1 MRTLSGLGIC
11 CLVATVVMSRLAG
24 SGELKPAAAAPLPS
38 SDPVMLVVSFY
49 KVLLQKEAP
58 TLQQEKELLGLSS
71 PLRANLL
78 ARQKGTDTD
87 PVVLQLF
94 RQHRELFLPLGEMS
108 PENYL
113 SAIQISSPFNFV
125 RSLKGIKEKSPAGS
139 AYVMALF
146 VHDAKAKPPRFRTV
160 VFEIEGGKIAAGG
173 IYLDGFRG
181 QMTLEKFFEM
191 VPVKE

>member
-1 MRTLSGLGIC
+1 
-11 CLVATVVMSRLAG
+11 
-24 SGELKPAAAAPLPS
+24 
-38 SDPVMLVVSFY
+38 
-49 KVLLQKEAP
+49 
-58 TLQQEKELLGLSS
+58 
-71 PLRANLL
+71 
-78 ARQKGTDTD
+78 
-87 PVVLQLF
+87 
-94 RQHRELFLPLGEMS
+94 MS

>member
-1 MRTLSGLGIC
+1 
-11 CLVATVVMSRLAG
+11 MSRLAG